1 MAQRLFFAL
10 RPDAAATADIIAV
23 QQQLPADK
31 LRIYSAENLHQTL
44 AFLGQFADCQLM
56 ELISACQSIDL
67 PPFSMQFEQLNYW
80 PQPKVLCLLAQD
92 IPDELMALVA
102 VLKEI
107 AGQFNVT
114 LDQRPYRPHITLAR
128 KASETITLDF
138 APISFTA
145 DEFVLMQSQSTD
157 NGPIYKPLYCWPLT
171 AVG

>member
-10 RPDAAATADIIAV
+10 LPDADAIAQIVDV

-44 AFLGQFADCQLM
+44 VFLGEFADSQLV

-67 PPFSMQFEQLNYW
+67 PPINMQFEQLNYW
-80 PQPKVLCLLAQD
+80 PQPKVLFLLAQSA
-92 IPDELMALVA
+92 PDELMALVE

-107 AGQFNVT
+107 AGQFNIT
-114 LDQRPYRPHITLAR
+114 LDQRPYRPHITVAR
-128 KASETITLDF
+128 KASEAITLDF

-145 DEFVLMQSQSTD
+145 DEFVLMQSQKND
-157 NGPIYKPLYCWPLT
+157 NGPVYQPLYRWSLNPKL
-171 AVG
+171 